1 MVSLHQIL
9 GRVRVLVFRH
19 GLVAVVVGAAA
30 LAGCGQ
36 KGPLF
41 LPVVPKVPPA
51 PVAATLNSDAP
62 PAVVAPAP
70 PASAAR

>member
-1 MVSLHQIL
+1 MVFSLQIL
-9 GRVRVLVFRH
+9 GRLRPVALRH

-41 LPVVPKVPPA
+41 LPVPPKVPAALATTTPA
-51 PVAATLNSDAP
+51 AP
-62 PAVVAPAP
+62 PAVAAPAP
-70 PASAAR
+70 PASAPR